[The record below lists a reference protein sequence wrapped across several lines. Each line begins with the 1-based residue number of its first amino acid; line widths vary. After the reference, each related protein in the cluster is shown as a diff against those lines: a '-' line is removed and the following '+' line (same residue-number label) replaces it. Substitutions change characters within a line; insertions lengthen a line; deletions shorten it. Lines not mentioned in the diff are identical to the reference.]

1 MKTLI
6 TTLCIVHQ
14 HPRILLGMKKR
25 GFAAGKWNGFGGKG
39 EGETIEENAKREMSE
54 ECGLEIKNMDRV
66 GLIDFEFK
74 DNPEIIQVHFFKV
87 NEFAGE
93 PTETEE
99 MMPKWFHV
107 DEIPFTQMW
116 PDDLYWMPFF
126 LKGRKFKGKFLFGE
140 NDVILEKEL
149 EEVQNL

>member
-25 GFAAGKWNGFGGKG
+25 GFAAGKWNGFGGKV
-39 EGETIEENAKREMSE
+39 EVETIEENAKREMSE

-74 DNPEIIQVHFFKV
+74 DNPEIIQVHFFSK
-87 NEFAGE
+87 
-93 PTETEE
+93 
-99 MMPKWFHV
+99 
-107 DEIPFTQMW
+107 
-116 PDDLYWMPFF
+116 
-126 LKGRKFKGKFLFGE
+126 
-140 NDVILEKEL
+140 
-149 EEVQNL
+149 

>member
-1 MKTLI
+1 
-6 TTLCIVHQ
+6 
-14 HPRILLGMKKR
+14 MKKR
-25 GFAAGKWNGFGGKG
+25 GFAAGKWNGFGGKV
-39 EGETIEENAKREMSE
+39 EVETIEENAKREMSE

-140 NDVILEKEL
+140 NDAILEKEL
-149 EEVQNL
+149 EEVAEI

>member
-25 GFAAGKWNGFGGKG
+25 GFAAGEGNGFSGQG
-39 EGETIEENAKREMSE
+39 EG
-54 ECGLEIKNMDRV
+54 
-66 GLIDFEFK
+66 
-74 DNPEIIQVHFFKV
+74 
-87 NEFAGE
+87 
-93 PTETEE
+93 ETEE

-126 LKGRKFKGKFLFGE
+126 LKGMKFKGKFLFGE
-140 NDVILEKEL
+140 NDAILEKEL
-149 EEVQNL
+149 EEVAEI

>member
-1 MKTLI
+1 
-6 TTLCIVHQ
+6 
-14 HPRILLGMKKR
+14 
-25 GFAAGKWNGFGGKG
+25 
-39 EGETIEENAKREMSE
+39 
-54 ECGLEIKNMDRV
+54 
-66 GLIDFEFK
+66 
-74 DNPEIIQVHFFKV
+74 
-87 NEFAGE
+87 
-93 PTETEE
+93 
-99 MMPKWFHV
+99 MPKWFHV